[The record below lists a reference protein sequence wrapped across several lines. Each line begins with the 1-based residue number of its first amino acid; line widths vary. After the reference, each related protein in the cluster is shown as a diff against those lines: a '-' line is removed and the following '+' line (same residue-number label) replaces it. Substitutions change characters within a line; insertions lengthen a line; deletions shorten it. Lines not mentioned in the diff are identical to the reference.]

1 MRCIA
6 WNAQKCVSHMAYTC
20 VSTICKHHY
29 FSIKG
34 KLFLL
39 PTNVGEK
46 LVRTY
51 LGKRRSM
58 LLWGVTH
65 DYCTTVRVR
74 EVVFLREE
82 SKSSSFYNY
91 YFDGVLE
98 SANRKELQGSKRKFS
113 STSDAT
119 LLFV

>member
-6 WNAQKCVSHMAYTC
+6 WNAQKC

-39 PTNVGEK
+39 PSNVGEK

-82 SKSSSFYNY
+82 SKSSSFYYY